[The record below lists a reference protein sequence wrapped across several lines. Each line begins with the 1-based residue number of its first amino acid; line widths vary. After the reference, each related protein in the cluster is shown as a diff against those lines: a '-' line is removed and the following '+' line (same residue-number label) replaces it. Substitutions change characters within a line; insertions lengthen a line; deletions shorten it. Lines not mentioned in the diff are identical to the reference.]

1 MRRGRAGASASVVS
15 VIVIVSCLWLPAS
28 SRPFLLLIQLKK
40 LGQCLGDF
48 SRRATVVGHAALRCP
63 SLAGGVVSRRFH
75 AASSAAVRIGRSM
88 RRIGRCTVPR
98 SSGWAR
104 FQPAMSSRQ

>member
-15 VIVIVSCLWLPAS
+15 VIVIVSCLFPPAS

-88 RRIGRCTVPR
+88 PHRRARAE
-98 SSGWAR
+98 SGWAR